1 MALIIRVPFVRFN
14 ARRIGTRIL
23 FRENL
28 RRSREWIIVA
38 SVRHVINPPNPYN
51 KFSAEYVGE
60 PPPTKLEVFE
70 ETNTKKVIT
79 KAFASDWEGGWRF
92 TVNCYRGCVH
102 GCTYCFA
109 RQYHEYLGYGAGTD
123 FETKIVVKPR
133 TPEILREEL
142 KRTRTRMPHIDFS
155 FATDPYLPLE
165 AEYGLTRKCLEVC
178 AEFGVPVG
186 VITKSPLVTRDIDIL
201 KRLKVTVFFSL
212 PFLTKERSNPFE
224 PYTPVPEA
232 RFRAMEKISG
242 AGIATG
248 IGIAP
253 VIPGYNES
261 DIPALLERAREAG
274 ATRAFMSMLHL
285 DTDSIEAYFVQKM
298 HERLPPTRVAK
309 IINTIKRERNG
320 SLRHKTY
327 KERSVGITEQWE
339 VTKKLFAFHAKRLGF
354 NEHREPASQSETP
367 AEVTPAPQLTLF

>member
-1 MALIIRVPFVRFN
+1 M
-14 ARRIGTRIL
+14 
-23 FRENL
+23 
-28 RRSREWIIVA
+28 
-38 SVRHVINPPNPYN
+38 RHVRNPPNPYDRY
-51 KFSAEYVGE
+51 SAEYVGE

-70 ETNTKKVIT
+70 ETATKKVIT

-109 RQYHEYLGYGAGTD
+109 RQYHEYIGYGAGTD
-123 FETKIVVKPR
+123 FETKIVVKPNA
-133 TPEILREEL
+133 PALLRREL
-142 KRTRTRMPHIDFS
+142 QKTREKIPHLDFS

-165 AEYGLTRKCLEVC
+165 AEYRLTRQCLEVC

-186 VITKSPLVTRDIDIL
+186 VITKSALVTRDIDVL
-201 KRLKVTVFFSL
+201 KRLPNVRVMFSL

-232 RFRAMEKISG
+232 RFRAMKTLSD
-242 AGIATG
+242 AGIQTG

-261 DIPALLERAREAG
+261 DIPGLLERAKEAG

-285 DTDSIEAYFVQKM
+285 DNDSIEQYFLQKM
-298 HERLPPTRVAK
+298 EERLPPTRVAK
-309 IINTIKRERNG
+309 IVNSMKRERG
-320 SLRHKTY
+320 GTLRHRSY
-327 KERSVGITEQWE
+327 AERSTGKTEQWE
-339 VTKKLFAFHAKRLGF
+339 VTRKLFDFHARRLGF
-354 NEHREPASQSETP
+354 KQHELPEEVPAAPEPA
-367 AEVTPAPQLTLF
+367 QLSLF